1 MASLYEEIVESLD
14 ELTGGPHEGLRAVHA
29 RGALLRGGFT
39 AAPAAAGLS
48 RAAHLA
54 GAEVPVTARL
64 SNGSG
69 NPHLPDAD
77 RLDGRGLAVK
87 WHLPDDESAD
97 SVTVS
102 IPLFFVNTPEGF
114 LEFTRA
120 RVPDAETGQP
130 DPQKLGAFLADHPE
144 TGAALPAILPALG
157 PPASYATL
165 AYNSLHAFA
174 LVDAAGERRWAR
186 FTWVPEAGE
195 ERLPEGEIESA
206 ARDYLQTELA
216 ERVAAG
222 PIRFAYVATLA
233 EEGDSLVDPTLPWP
247 EDRERVELGTLELTE
262 LLPAERPG
270 DVYVFDPMN
279 LTDGI
284 EPSEDPIL
292 QARPHAYSVSIERR
306 LAGGRS

>member
-1 MASLYEEIVESLD
+1 VATLYEEIVASLD

-29 RGALLRGGFT
+29 RGVL
-39 AAPAAAGLS
+39 AAGTFTGTPEAARLS
-48 RAAHLA
+48 RAPQFA
-54 GAEVPVTARL
+54 GEPVRVTARL

-77 RLDGRGLAVK
+77 RLDGRGLALK
-87 WHLPDDESAD
+87 MHLDGDRAYD

-120 RVPDAETGQP
+120 RKPDPETGQP
-130 DPQKLGAFLADHPE
+130 DPQRLGEFLAAHPE
-144 TGAALPAILPALG
+144 TGAALPIILPALG
-157 PPASYATL
+157 PPRSYATL

-174 LVDAAGERRWAR
+174 LLSDAGVR
-186 FTWVPEAGE
+186 TWVRLTWQPEAGE
-195 ERLPEGEIESA
+195 ERLPEEEIESA
-206 ARDYLQTELA
+206 APDYLQTEVA
-216 ERVAAG
+216 ERLDAG
-222 PIRFAYVATLA
+222 PIRFSLVATVA
-233 EEGDSLVDPTLPWP
+233 GEGDPLEDPTLPWP
-247 EDRERVELGTLELTE
+247 DERERVVLGTLELTE
-262 LLPAERPG
+262 LLPPEKPG

-279 LTDGI
+279 LVDGI

-306 LAGGRS
+306 LAAG